1 VNSQKLVDAFTS
13 VMAQRGFTAFNFDA
27 ALRSWELQKGYP
39 VITVS
44 FTDSKQFQV
53 TQQRFFTNKKE
64 LSDDSS
70 SWYIPLNFATASNPN
85 FDDTQITNYF
95 VNDQEV
101 SMISAPTNF
110 EANQW
115 FVFNK
120 QQLGYYR
127 VNYDFNNW
135 HALIV
140 ALNSDD
146 FDKIH
151 VLNRAQLIDDSFNF
165 AAGGYLDY
173 KVAFGILTYLSRETE
188 YTPWAA
194 ADRFITQLYTTFGP
208 KNDQLNVSLTR
219 YLDFNKLFDISFS
232 TRHSFVICQQSSM
245 MLSKYP
251 KTMSFQMKMFMKGS
265 AVNWRSNWLAMLK
278 MINV

>member
-1 VNSQKLVDAFTS
+1 MTS
-13 VMAQRGFTAFNFDA
+13 FALYTFDFDTAF
-27 ALRSWELQKGYP
+27 RSWELQKGYP
-39 VITVS
+39 VVSVS
-44 FTDSKQFQV
+44 FTESRQFHI
-53 TQQRFFTNKKE
+53 TQQRFFTNKKQI
-64 LSDDSS
+64 SDDTS

-85 FDDTQITNYF
+85 FDDTQITNFF
-95 VNDQEV
+95 VNGQDM

-110 EANQW
+110 DASQW
-115 FVFNK
+115 YVFNK

-140 ALNSDD
+140 ALNSDE

-151 VLNRAQLIDDSFNF
+151 VLNRAQLIDDSLSF

-173 KVAFGILTYLSRETE
+173 NVAFGILTYLSRETE

-208 KNDQLNVSLTR
+208 KNEQLNVSFLSTNSTDN
-219 YLDFNKLFDISFS
+219 LSFCFPF
-232 TRHSFVICQQSSM
+232 RHSSVICQRSFTT
-245 MLSKYP
+245 LSKFLII
-251 KTMSFQMKMFMKGS
+251 MSFRLKMFTNVLV
-265 AVNWRSNWLAMLK
+265 ANWQ
-278 MINV
+278 